1 MWTRDRPCRARTLRD
16 PPGPRSPERRPGRLP
31 RSANSSEFEA
41 ARGHRKDVAFF
52 FDEVVLRHGVESPDQ
67 PQRFGLVAA
76 GEMPGRKLRRFEEYL
91 AVVRVGANR
100 GRQCVQAG
108 LDRAVLAQ
116 QPLSQWSRSVT
127 NSVTASRARW

>member
-1 MWTRDRPCRARTLRD
+1 MAGDLHHLVMLRGD
-16 PPGPRSPERRPGRLP
+16 LGREVRRVWPQLVQENRL
-31 RSANSSEFEA
+31 
-41 ARGHRKDVAFF
+41 G
-52 FDEVVLRHGVESPDQ
+52 GV
-67 PQRFGLVAA
+67 
-76 GEMPGRKLRRFEEYL
+76 MPGRKLRRFEEYL